1 MNITKS
7 SFLVGWLC
15 LFCLFYIP
23 LNFSSWMFNALPL
36 VSVRLIL
43 TLVLVFVLFSRKILV
58 TKSEF
63 AFLLLS
69 VAYCTAEW
77 LYNPAYNK
85 NFINDLILFMFCFS
99 FYIIQKDMQNLKVKV
114 IKVWVGIVSLA
125 SISSVLSCVL
135 YAFLPSTFFPAGY
148 DGYATVINPL
158 GFIHLE
164 TGGFRPSW
172 FFAEPSYLGFYLG
185 ANLLFVYR
193 YYKTRLPK
201 SAFKLF
207 MMIYLL
213 SCFTVQSG
221 TIVVSLAFS
230 FLISIFYKLAF
241 KSTTTLYWLLV
252 ALMIVVLIVVLELD
266 LMEIYT
272 SYNLLSSL
280 GDRQSRMISSAEIY
294 QDMSA
299 WEYLWGKG
307 SDYVALL
314 NGRGESNTYYKI
326 FIEQGTVPLV
336 LFLIYI
342 KFFLRKSVFALA
354 FVLIAF
360 NSTICHFSPMTFFYF
375 IALYNFYGSQHMEE
389 SRTYRIIGNRVVA
402 L

>member
-85 NFINDLILFMFCFS
+85 NFINDLIFFMFCFS

-135 YAFLPSTFFPAGY
+135 YAFLPSTFF
-148 DGYATVINPL
+148 
-158 GFIHLE
+158 
-164 TGGFRPSW
+164 
-172 FFAEPSYLGFYLG
+172 
-185 ANLLFVYR
+185 
-193 YYKTRLPK
+193 
-201 SAFKLF
+201 
-207 MMIYLL
+207 
-213 SCFTVQSG
+213 SCW
-221 TIVVSLAFS
+221 I
-230 FLISIFYKLAF
+230 
-241 KSTTTLYWLLV
+241 
-252 ALMIVVLIVVLELD
+252 
-266 LMEIYT
+266 
-272 SYNLLSSL
+272 
-280 GDRQSRMISSAEIY
+280 
-294 QDMSA
+294 
-299 WEYLWGKG
+299 
-307 SDYVALL
+307 
-314 NGRGESNTYYKI
+314 
-326 FIEQGTVPLV
+326 
-336 LFLIYI
+336 
-342 KFFLRKSVFALA
+342 
-354 FVLIAF
+354 
-360 NSTICHFSPMTFFYF
+360 
-375 IALYNFYGSQHMEE
+375 
-389 SRTYRIIGNRVVA
+389 
-402 L
+402 